1 MKRKR
6 REKYGNKGQRGA
18 KKRTARGGVR
28 TLASDHRKPK
38 ARAAKKENAPV
49 VHGVFDYS
57 GDGYGFCRI
66 DPAPEG
72 GPSAFAQVDV
82 FIPPDA
88 TSGAMTGDRVAVAI
102 RRSEGKRTEGE
113 IVSFDERANKT
124 VVGTVVPV
132 GARFY
137 VKPKNAKLRVTF
149 RTEGGVPFEAGDLVS
164 AVPAGGKEYFER
176 SGRRADEYDP
186 LTLKRE
192 APLPCVVT
200 KNYGAAS
207 DMHANYDAVLDASGI
222 PTVFSHEAEA
232 EAEDVARETV
242 VPDGRVDLR
251 DELIFTLDGA
261 GAKDLDD
268 AVSLKRTEDGFELGV
283 HIADVSHYVRE
294 GGALDRDARDR
305 GTSVYFTDKVV
316 PMLPVVLSNGCC
328 SLSGGEERYTLSV
341 VVTLDEKGE
350 RVKASLFPSVI
361 KSALRGVYS
370 EANDVLENGKESPFY
385 EKYSAVADTLSVM
398 WELACLLKK
407 KRTACGA
414 VELAEDEAAIVL
426 GEDGTPVDVVRIERG
441 KTERIIEQF
450 MLEANIA
457 AATIGSEYSLPFVF
471 RVHEEPSPEKLR
483 DLGASLSA
491 IGVDP
496 HGVDRVPARASHGPI
511 SDILKDAAEMG
522 EGVFD
527 TVSGIVLRSMM
538 KAKYAP
544 APGLHFGIG
553 ADLYCHFTSPIRR
566 YPDLFIHRELSAAA
580 REAGGELGIS
590 GNAAGGK
597 TAPRT
602 KRSTDAAAI
611 STDREMRAVAAERQI
626 ESLFIAEYMR
636 DKIGEEF
643 DATVSTA
650 TPFGLFVRLPNTAEG
665 LVPMTEF
672 PEGTEASESGASLV
686 AGEERYTLG
695 DPLKVRLTDAD
706 VTTGKLSFALVGR

>member
-6 REKYGNKGQRGA
+6 GKKEKYGNRGA
-18 KKRTARGGVR
+18 KKRIARSSVR
-28 TLASDHRKPK
+28 SLASDRRKPK
-38 ARAAKKENAPV
+38 AQTKRREDAPI

-57 GDGYGFCRI
+57 GDGYGFCRVE
-66 DPAPEG
+66 DGSRA
-72 GPSAFAQVDV
+72 DV

-88 TSGAMTGDRVAVAI
+88 TAGAMTGDTVSVAI
-102 RRSEGKRTEGE
+102 RRSEGTRTEGE
-113 IVSFDERANKT
+113 VVSFDERANGS

-149 RTEGGVPFEAGDLVS
+149 RAEGGIPFEAGDLVL
-164 AVPAGGKEYFER
+164 AVPVGKGYFER
-176 SGRRADEYDP
+176 SSRRADEYDP

-200 KNYGAAS
+200 KNYGAAEE
-207 DMHANYDAVLDASGI
+207 MHANYDAVLDSSGI
-222 PTVFSHEAEA
+222 PTVFSREAEA
-232 EAEDVARETV
+232 EAEEAAREAV

-268 AVSLKRTEDGFELGV
+268 AVSLKRTDGGFELGV
-283 HIADVSHYVRE
+283 HIADVSHYVKE

-316 PMLPVVLSNGCC
+316 PMLPAVLSNGCC

-341 VVTLDEKGE
+341 AVTLNEKGE

-361 KSALRGVYS
+361 RSSLRGVYS
-370 EANDVLENGKESPFY
+370 EANDVLESGKKSPFY
-385 EKYSAVADTLSVM
+385 EKYSAVADTLSLM

-407 KRTACGA
+407 KRTASGA
-414 VELAEDEAAIVL
+414 VELAEDEAAIML
-426 GEDGTPVDVVRIERG
+426 GEDGSPVDVVRIERG

-457 AATIGSEYSLPFVF
+457 AASIGTDRGLPFVY
-471 RVHEEPSPEKLR
+471 RVHEEPSAEKLS
-483 DLGASLSA
+483 DLAGALA
-491 IGVDP
+491 VIGVDP
-496 HGVDRVPARASHGPI
+496 HGVDKVPARASYGPI
-511 SDILKDAAEMG
+511 SEILKDAEAMG
-522 EGVFD
+522 QGVFD

-538 KAKYAP
+538 KAKYSP
-544 APGLHFGIG
+544 VPGRHFGIG

-580 REAGGELGIS
+580 Y
-590 GNAAGGK
+590 AAGGALDTGASSDGAGAK
-597 TAPRT
+597 RT
-602 KRSTDAAAI
+602 KESTDAAAV

-626 ESLFIAEYMR
+626 EALFIAEYMR
-636 DKIGEEF
+636 GKTGEEF
-643 DATVSTA
+643 DAAVSSA
-650 TPFGLFVRLPNTAEG
+650 TPFGLFVRLSNTAEG

-672 PEGTEASESGASLV
+672 PEGAEAAKNGAQIV
-686 AGEERYTLG
+686 AGEQRYRLG
-695 DPLKVRLTDAD
+695 DTVRVRLTGAD
-706 VTTGKLSFALVGR
+706 VTTGKLTFALVR

>member
-1 MKRKR
+1 MKSKRGRK
-6 REKYGNKGQRGA
+6 EKYGNRGA
-18 KKRTARGGVR
+18 KKRSARGSVR
-28 TLASDHRKPK
+28 ALASDRRKPK
-38 ARAAKKENAPV
+38 AQRKRREDYPV

-57 GDGYGFCRI
+57 GDGYGFCRV
-66 DPAPEG
+66 EG
-72 GPSAFAQVDV
+72 EDRADV

-88 TSGAMTGDRVAVAI
+88 TAGAMTGDLVAVAI
-102 RRSEGKRTEGE
+102 RRSEGTRTEGE
-113 IVSFDERANKT
+113 VVSFDERANKS

-137 VKPKNAKLRVTF
+137 IKPKNAKLRVTF
-149 RTEGGVPFEAGDLVS
+149 RVEGGVPFEAGDLVL
-164 AVPAGGKEYFER
+164 AVPVGKDCFER
-176 SGRRADEYDP
+176 SSRRADEYDP

-200 KNYGAAS
+200 KNYGAAEE
-207 DMHANYDAVLDASGI
+207 MHANYDAVLDSSGI
-222 PTVFSHEAEA
+222 PTVFSREAEA
-232 EAEDVARETV
+232 EAEEAAREEV

-268 AVSLKRTEDGFELGV
+268 AVSLKRIEGGYELGV

-341 VVTLDEKGE
+341 AVTLNEKGE

-361 KSALRGVYS
+361 RSSLRGVYS
-370 EANDVLENGKESPFY
+370 EANDVLGSGKESPFF
-385 EKYSAVADTLSVM
+385 EKYSAVADTLSLM

-407 KRTACGA
+407 KRTANGA

-426 GEDGTPVDVVRIERG
+426 GEDGSPVDVVRIERG

-457 AATIGSEYSLPFVF
+457 AASIGTENGLPFVY
-471 RVHEEPSPEKLR
+471 RVHEEPSAEKLS
-483 DLGASLSA
+483 DLAGALA
-491 IGVDP
+491 VIGVDP
-496 HGVDRVPARASHGPI
+496 HGVDRVPARSSYGPI
-511 SDILKDAAEMG
+511 SEILKDAEAMG
-522 EGVFD
+522 QGVFD

-538 KAKYAP
+538 KAKYSPSP
-544 APGLHFGIG
+544 ARHFGIG

-580 REAGGELGIS
+580 F
-590 GNAAGGK
+590 AAGGMLSTGASPDGAAAK
-597 TAPRT
+597 RT
-602 KRSTDAAAI
+602 KESTDAAAV

-636 DKIGEEF
+636 GKIGGEF
-643 DATVSTA
+643 DAAVSSA
-650 TPFGLFVRLPNTAEG
+650 TPFGLFVRLSNTAEG

-672 PEGTEASESGASLV
+672 PEGAEAAKNGAEIV
-686 AGEERYTLG
+686 AGEKRYRLG
-695 DPLKVRLTDAD
+695 DTVRVRLTGAD
-706 VTTGKLSFALVGR
+706 VTTGKLTFALVP